1 MSRWNPKTA
10 VFIDGANHHLSIQA
24 SGINFDY
31 EKLMTGL
38 IDTHRLVTARYY
50 TGISEAPEHK
60 MVRNL
65 VRRLSNGGY
74 VMVTKPV
81 MVLSSG
87 KVKANMDIEITVDIM
102 RMAPVLDKV
111 ILFSGDGDFCYLVE
125 TVQGIGLVVEVVSS
139 KHLISNRLRRQADAF
154 YDIGDFT

>member
-1 MSRWNPKTA
+1 MEYNPRTA

-38 IDTHRLVTARYY
+38 LSTHQLVTARYY

-65 VRRLSNGGY
+65 VKRLSDSGY

-81 MVLSSG
+81 IVQSTG
-87 KVKANMDIEITVDIM
+87 KIKANMDIEITVDIM
-102 RMAPVLDKV
+102 KMSPVLDKIV
-111 ILFSGDGDFCYLVE
+111 LFSGDGDFCYLLE
-125 TVQGIGLVVEVVSS
+125 TVQRMGLIVDVVSS
-139 KHLISNRLRRQADAF
+139 KYLVSNRLRRQADAF
-154 YDIGDFT
+154 YDIHDLT